1 MLRTESVQLPISYST
16 FKINHKF
23 AEIMEATT
31 AFIIIIATLA
41 VLYFRHYK
49 KHIACRRYC
58 RSNASLEGKTVV
70 VTGGNSGIGKVTALD
85 LARRGARVI
94 LACRNLQ
101 KAEDAAK
108 EIKTRTG
115 NSEVVVRHLDLAS
128 LQSVREFAN
137 KIIES
142 EDRLDILINNAGV
155 PDVGHADLVT
165 KDNFH
170 SVFGINHFGHFL
182 LTNLLLDL
190 LKKSAPSR
198 VINIASIAHKYV
210 NSPIDLTKEHP
221 SGKSPVL
228 YPHLKN
234 YFQSKLA
241 NILFGRE
248 LARRLESTGVTS
260 VSIHPGVVFSSWWL
274 NMKVNWVRALT
285 YYIQWPFM
293 WLLFIDE
300 EAGAQTT
307 LHCALDESVS
317 QLPGRYFAN
326 CAAVQPSE
334 LARDDEMARRLW
346 DVSCQA
352 TGLH

>member
-1 MLRTESVQLPISYST
+1 
-16 FKINHKF
+16 
-23 AEIMEATT
+23 MELIT
-31 AFIIIIATLA
+31 AIIIIIATLA

-49 KHIACRRYC
+49 KHIASRRYC

-70 VTGGNSGIGKVTALD
+70 ITGANSGIGKVTALD

-115 NSEVVVRHLDLAS
+115 NSEVVVRHLDLAR
-128 LQSVREFAN
+128 LQSVREFAR
-137 KIIES
+137 KINE
-142 EDRLDILINNAGV
+142 EEKKLDILINNAGI
-155 PDVGHADLVT
+155 PEFGHEGDVT

-170 SVFGINHFGHFL
+170 AVFGTNHFGHFL

-198 VINIASIAHKYV
+198 VVTVSSNAHERV
-210 NSPIDLTKEHP
+210 RSSLDLSRAVDARRPGRTD
-221 SGKSPVL
+221 GAAPVL
-228 YPHLKN
+228 YPHLRD
-234 YFQSKLA
+234 YAQSKLA
-241 NILFGRE
+241 NILFSRE

-260 VSIHPGVVFSSWWL
+260 VSLHPGVVFSSWWL
-274 NMKVNWVRALT
+274 NMKVNSVRTLV
-285 YYIQWPFM
+285 YYINCPIM
-293 WLLFIDE
+293 WLTFIDE

-326 CAAVQPSE
+326 CAAEQPSE

-352 TGLH
+352 TALEETTNMN